1 MACAT
6 LKRALDWESLNQ
18 RPTKR
23 RRCNPYGQSGGNSP
37 SRGGNNDGANL
48 NSSSSSNS
56 TMPSN
61 RYAKDST
68 EPSPFLEA
76 ALAKM
81 SPGMLNQ
88 VHN

>member
-23 RRCNPYGQSGGNSP
+23 RRCNPFGQSGNNSP
-37 SRGGNNDGANL
+37 SRSGDGSSGGA
-48 NSSSSSNS
+48 SSSS
-56 TMPSN
+56 TGPSN
-61 RYAKDST
+61 RYAKESA
-68 EPSPFLEA
+68 ELSPFSES

-81 SPGMLNQ
+81 SPGES
-88 VHN
+88 

>member
-23 RRCNPYGQSGGNSP
+23 RRCTPYGQSGGNSP
-37 SRGGNNDGANL
+37 SRGGNNDGTNA
-48 NSSSSSNS
+48 SSSSS
-56 TMPSN
+56 MPSN

-68 EPSPFLEA
+68 EPSPFSES

-81 SPGMLNQ
+81 SPGK
-88 VHN
+88 